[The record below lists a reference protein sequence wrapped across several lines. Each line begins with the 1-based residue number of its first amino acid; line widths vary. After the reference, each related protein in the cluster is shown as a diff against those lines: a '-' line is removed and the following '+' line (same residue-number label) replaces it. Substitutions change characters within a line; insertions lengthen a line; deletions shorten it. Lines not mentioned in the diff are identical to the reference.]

1 MLARIIKEK
10 NNYYIL
16 YIDGTMSVCTKR
28 EFNLFMKSF
37 QNIQDFSGGTHHW
50 DLECKEMNEYKGTTI
65 AQVNDDKS
73 LTIFDITPFEFLFTY
88 LNKDSKDISATE
100 YAKKHGKSVEQI
112 KVLCRNNKI
121 AGARKFG
128 RDWLIPENSPY
139 PEDGIKN
146 K

>member
-1 MLARIIKEK
+1 MIARIIQKD

-37 QNIQDFSGGTHHW
+37 QNIQDFSGGSIHW
-50 DLECKEMNEYKGTTI
+50 DLECDEMSEYEGKTI
-65 AQVNDDKS
+65 AQVNDDNS
-73 LTIFDITPFEFLFTY
+73 LTIFSILPFQFLFKYAETE
-88 LNKDSKDISATE
+88 DKDISATE
-100 YAKKHGKSVEQI
+100 YARKHNKSVEQI

-128 RDWLIPENSPY
+128 RDWLIPENAPY
-139 PEDGIKN
+139 PQDGRK
-146 K
+146 KK

>member
-37 QNIQDFSGGTHHW
+37 QNIQDFSGGAHHW
-50 DLECKEMNEYKGTTI
+50 DLECKEMNEYKGQTI

-88 LNKDSKDISATE
+88 LNKDCKDISATE
-100 YAKKHGKSVEQI
+100 YAQKHGKSVEQI

-121 AGARKFG
+121 VGARKFG

-139 PEDGIKN
+139 PEDGRRK